1 MRAAALPVLLA
12 LTLGLATPVLADD
25 AVAATYKTK
34 CATCHGEDGRGGEKK
49 AAMLKVE
56 PAVLDFTRG
65 EAAKLTTA
73 DLRKVIADG
82 KNKMPAYSAKLS
94 PAEIDALVA
103 HVETLRKAAK

>member
-1 MRAAALPVLLA
+1 MRAAALPVLMA

-25 AVAATYKTK
+25 VAATYKTK

-56 PAVLDFTRG
+56 PAVLDFTRA
-65 EAAKLTTA
+65 ESAKLTTA

-82 KNKMPAYSAKLS
+82 KNKMPGYSAKLS
-94 PAEIDALVA
+94 AAEIDALVA

>member
-1 MRAAALPVLLA
+1 MRAAALPVLMA
-12 LTLGLATPVLADD
+12 LTLGLATPALADD

-56 PAVLDFTRG
+56 PAVLDLTRA
-65 EAAKLTTA
+65 EAAKTTA

-82 KNKMPAYSAKLS
+82 KNKMPGYSAKLS
-94 PAEIDALVA
+94 APEIDALVA
-103 HVETLRKAAK
+103 HVESLRKAAK